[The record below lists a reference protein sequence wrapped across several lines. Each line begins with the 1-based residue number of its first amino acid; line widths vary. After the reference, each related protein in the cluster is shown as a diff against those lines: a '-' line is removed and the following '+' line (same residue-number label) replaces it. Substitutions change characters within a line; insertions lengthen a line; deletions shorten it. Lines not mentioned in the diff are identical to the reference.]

1 MKRVRFEVY
10 GRVQGV
16 FFRKYTCMKAEQLRL
31 RGYVQNTVRR
41 RRLRDRAKGKTRKA
55 DRTDVFD
62 AAAKHRARRSGRTCR
77 ASGTDEDVAVPRRI
91 AHVARG
97 KVRVCRRTKRG
108 RIRLRQ
114 LRRASHHQ
122 RMKTKPARSIRGGSL
137 LLTKQEQKK
146 PLQRRV
152 RLRREQTRRVGPR
165 NLAENPNHAPAS
177 LANQSRNAIDAIN
190 ASSTQ
195 ANTLGPLP

>member
-1 MKRVRFEVY
+1 MHACWRMKRVRFEVY

-97 KVRVCRRTKRG
+97 KVRVRR
-108 RIRLRQ
+108 
-114 LRRASHHQ
+114 
-122 RMKTKPARSIRGGSL
+122 
-137 LLTKQEQKK
+137 
-146 PLQRRV
+146 
-152 RLRREQTRRVGPR
+152 
-165 NLAENPNHAPAS
+165 
-177 LANQSRNAIDAIN
+177 
-190 ASSTQ
+190 
-195 ANTLGPLP
+195 